1 MRVALQSVGAVS
13 AAVVLTAGLAAP
25 AQAQGAGI
33 PQLEDLQSILN
44 SGAGVALPSIPG
56 SPDLPDIPGLGQA
69 GGGDVDIANGIRAA
83 ADPFVPEGGFREQQ
97 TSAPSGGREAST
109 RPDCAPNVFIGVP
122 GTFEINR
129 DDDPNQPVGLLGNF
143 VAPLK
148 QALGGQLS
156 ATFINYDGDAGVN
169 GTAYQRSVD
178 SGQKKTLATVVDV
191 AERCE
196 GSQIFLAGFSQGA
209 EIAGNAAMEI
219 GQKRTAVDPG
229 RIGGVVLFSDP
240 RRDENSNLIVGTAQQ
255 QPMLPEI
262 ITGAIDEALKDP
274 SLAQLRS
281 AIDPVNDLSRIFS
294 GQDLL
299 PNIPSSAA
307 EMLQPRTDNG
317 GAGSDA
323 AGGGGTSGG
332 AGTGGGG
339 LSDTGGGLPEIN
351 GGAGGGLP
359 QTGGGLPSTGG
370 GLPQTGGGLPEI
382 GGASYEAD
390 GTLNI
395 NNGLYMLPYGASGP
409 STVQGDYSHPAG
421 GGPAIVLANNESPAE
436 GTPVSGQQILDSVGA
451 DLTDEQ
457 ADEFAAAFRDGD
469 CGNASLISCLNSY
482 IDNGNT
488 LDTDDETAQGDV
500 PVAAGDDAETSSNP
514 HAKNLVTVD
523 GDPADLETLAEMC
536 LGRGSA
542 EACGGSHPP
551 ADLEEATGENRPENA
566 TALVTI
572 AGDATAGCES
582 SPRADDC
589 THGVTRTEI
598 NSVASVPAR
607 DDVRS
612 YWETPA
618 NATELKVMQAY
629 GNGLAAQ
636 VAAAQSAFTGEDLS
650 VPSGISYLLDPAT
663 AQTKPLSLADTEESG
678 MVVVQ
683 QEGSD
688 GAAGADEARTLLTQ
702 GWQLGRT
709 GSDERSRPRAVES
722 LYAIGGCDAMT
733 LQDCISAHAN
743 GSGEAESAVTTASL
757 VATTARAEAQTAE
770 GAPSRDQLPA
780 AFAEECLTKSF
791 EDCASGAASRGVPSL
806 PPVTD
811 VAAEVPA
818 PAGPATATAQTTV
831 SDSQATTTDRDV
843 DQDSTDSGQDS
854 VSSATRGQ
862 DPATGQEQEQ
872 TSPTARPAED
882 NDAISTTEREA
893 GAEPTTSERRA
904 AGAEPTTSERRAA
917 GEAPE
922 ASASAPAATATTSA
936 PSSERSREGERV
948 DVEAVTMQAVSGGG
962 LSGPREADFGE
973 LTGRVASPCVPGDIV
988 CSLPED
994 SQLARSLVQL
1004 GRNVALNVNDLANA
1018 DGPTRMGGM
1027 LAVQAVD
1034 TVLQVTG
1041 LPDLKLSPETIIAI
1055 INLVAG
1061 VGLIHI
1067 GDVPAGTA
1075 LIATTITQLPT
1086 AIPEVIEQLQDI
1098 PAIIEGLPQAGERAA
1113 ENLGLVTDRVGE
1125 AFDTAGLGNPT
1136 DLSNLPA
1143 MLPGLVQALVQ
1154 DNTGLIEL
1162 ATNPMYYT
1170 SGEKHDAFDTLKV
1183 AGDTNAIQWHQRW
1196 LTTLGE
1202 ELSARA

>member
-1 MRVALQSVGAVS
+1 MQVALQSVGAVS

-25 AQAQGAGI
+25 AQAQDAGM
-33 PQLEDLQSILN
+33 PQLEDLQAVLN
-44 SGAGVALPSIPG
+44 SGAGAALPSIPG
-56 SPDLPDIPGLGQA
+56 SPDLPNIPGLGQA
-69 GGGDVDIANGIRAA
+69 GGGEMDIAGGIRAA

-97 TSAPSGGREAST
+97 TSAPAGGIESST

-240 RRDENSNLIVGTAQQ
+240 RREENSNLIVGTAQQ

-281 AIDPVNDLSRIFS
+281 AVDPINDLSRIFS

-299 PNIPSSAA
+299 PSIPSSAA
-307 EMLQPRTDNG
+307 ELLQPQAGNG
-317 GAGSDA
+317 GAGTSGGSGGGASGGAD
-323 AGGGGTSGG
+323 AGGGG
-332 AGTGGGG
+332 
-339 LSDTGGGLPEIN
+339 LPDTGSGLPEIN
-351 GGAGGGLP
+351 GGARTGGGLP
-359 QTGGGLPSTGG
+359 QTGG

-382 GGASYEAD
+382 GGANYEAD

-409 STVQGDYSHPAG
+409 STVHGDYSRPAG
-421 GGPAIVLANNESPAE
+421 GGPAIVLANDESPGE
-436 GTPVSGQQILDSVGA
+436 GAPVSGQQILDSVGA

-457 ADEFAAAFRDGD
+457 SEEFAAAFRDGD
-469 CGNASLISCLNSY
+469 CGNASLISCLTSY
-482 IDNGNT
+482 VDNGNS
-488 LDTDDETAQGDV
+488 LDTDDETAAEGAE
-500 PVAAGDDAETSSNP
+500 PATAGDGAETGTNP
-514 HAKNLVTVD
+514 HAENLVTAD
-523 GDPADLETLAEMC
+523 GDPADLQTLAEMC

-551 ADLEEATGENRPENA
+551 ADMEEATGENRPANA

-572 AGDATAGCES
+572 ATDATDGCES

-598 NSVASVPAR
+598 KSVAAVPAR

-618 NATELKVMQAY
+618 NAAELKVMQSY
-629 GNGLAAQ
+629 GSGLAAQ
-636 VAAAQSAFTGEDLS
+636 VAAAQRAFTGGNLS
-650 VPSGISYLLDPAT
+650 VPSGISYLLNPAT
-663 AQTKPLSLADTEESG
+663 AETKTLALADNEEAG

-688 GAAGADEARTLLTQ
+688 DAAGADEARTLLTQ

-709 GSDERSRPRAVES
+709 ASDERSRPRAVES
-722 LYAIGGCDAMT
+722 LYAIGGCGTMT

-757 VATTARAEAQTAE
+757 VAATARAEAETTD

-818 PAGPATATAQTTV
+818 PAGPATTAAQTTV
-831 SDSQATTTDRDV
+831 SEGQATTTDRYA
-843 DQDSTDSGQDS
+843 DQGTTDSGQDS
-854 VSSATRGQ
+854 VSTTTEDQAPETADEQGQ
-862 DPATGQEQEQ
+862 PR
-872 TSPTARPAED
+872 PTAATTAD
-882 NDAISTTEREA
+882 NEASSTTQREA
-893 GAEPTTSERRA
+893 GAEPTTSQRRAAGSEPTTSQRRA
-904 AGAEPTTSERRAA
+904 AGA
-917 GEAPE
+917 APE
-922 ASASAPAATATTSA
+922 ASTSAPAATATASA
-936 PSSERSREGERV
+936 PSSTKSREGERV
-948 DVEAVTMQAVSGGG
+948 DVEEITMQAVSGGG

-1061 VGLIHI
+1061 VGLIHV

-1098 PAIIEGLPQAGERAA
+1098 PAIIEGLPKAGERAA

-1143 MLPGLVQALVQ
+1143 MLPGLVQALVK

-1196 LTTLGE
+1196 LATLGE
-1202 ELSARA
+1202 ELAART